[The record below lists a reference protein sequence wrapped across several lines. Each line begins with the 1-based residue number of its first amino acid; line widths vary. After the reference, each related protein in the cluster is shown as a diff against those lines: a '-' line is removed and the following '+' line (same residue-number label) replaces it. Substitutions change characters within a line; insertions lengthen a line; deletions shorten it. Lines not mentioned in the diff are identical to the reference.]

1 MTRKRILEIILAVLC
16 IVFIPLALLNYARGK
31 LEVANVPRR
40 VERDPRFV
48 AALQAGIALEQQQQY
63 DAAFNKYMEAEF
75 FASKMAQGKNDA
87 FKEVV
92 EHIVTCASASGDSER
107 ANNARKQIVRLMIS
121 SGIEDRDAGHFEEA
135 AAKFQDAEQRVVS
148 LDSPDAALVQDAR
161 VPLADALWKLGRFS
175 DAEAVFARM
184 ASDVSQPMN
193 DSRSVLGQKYMEI
206 ARIQSE
212 IGDWAG
218 AQASC
223 QRAIQEFERT
233 MSSYGQQNGVP
244 HVRKIASHE
253 LAGSRICPAKKI
265 RPRTFRRRSGLR
277 LHDTSEWA
285 NRDQTANRR
294 AGFKRR
300 SNLAAGSC
308 SRPVA
313 GATERS
319 ACQSMPG
326 TLDKQSQLRH
336 SCRRLQPSHVE
347 SAVAHSST
355 AALCRL

>member
-233 MSSYGQQNGVP
+233 MSSYGQQETASLTFEKSLAMNWLEVAYARQKKYDLALSAADQAYDYTTQVNGP
-244 HVRKIASHE
+244 TEIKRQIAE
-253 LAGSRICPAKKI
+253 LALSAAQTSQQAAVQGRWQERLNALPANPCPAPSI
-265 RPRTFRRRSGLR
+265 NNPNCVTPAVGSNPP
-277 LHDTSEWA
+277 TS
-285 NRDQTANRR
+285 NRQ
-294 AGFKRR
+294 
-300 SNLAAGSC
+300 
-308 SRPVA
+308 
-313 GATERS
+313 
-319 ACQSMPG
+319 
-326 TLDKQSQLRH
+326 
-336 SCRRLQPSHVE
+336 
-347 SAVAHSST
+347 
-355 AALCRL
+355 